1 MWVKICGLTRLTD
14 AHVAAGADA
23 LGFIFARSSPRY
35 LPHHSPD
42 WHEWVSAL
50 HRAMRVLVLTAPD
63 ELPAPWRCFDAL
75 QWVIPPAAKPTPEL
89 LRWLPELPLWVAFRL
104 PPTLTAE
111 EALRLMESWTPYAER
126 FVLDTYHP
134 TQQGGTGLTHDW
146 QRAAAIC
153 AAAPKPTILAGGLT
167 PENVASAIQTVRP
180 AGVDVS
186 SGVESAPGR
195 KDPEKVRAF
204 IRAAKTALEG
214 ARG

>member
-1 MWVKICGLTRLTD
+1 MWVKICGLTSAAD
-14 AHVAAGADA
+14 ARAAVGADA
-23 LGFIFARSSPRY
+23 LGFVFARSSPRY
-35 LPHHSPD
+35 LPRHSPN

-50 HRAMRVLVLTAPD
+50 HHATRVLVLTAPE
-63 ELPAPWRCFDAL
+63 ELPVQWRCFDAL
-75 QWVIPPAAKPTPEL
+75 QWVTLPDATPTPEL
-89 LRWLPELPLWVAFRL
+89 LRWLPELPLWIAFRL
-104 PPTLTAE
+104 PPTLAVGE
-111 EALRLMESWTPYAER
+111 VLRLMEQWTPYAER

-134 TQQGGTGLTHDW
+134 AQQGGTGLTHDW

-153 AAAPKPTILAGGLT
+153 AAAPKPTVLAGGLT
-167 PENVASAIQTVRP
+167 PENVASAIQAVRP

-204 IRAAKTALEG
+204 IHAAKTALGG

>member
-1 MWVKICGLTRLTD
+1 MWVKICGLTSVAD
-14 AHVAAGADA
+14 AHAAAGADA
-23 LGFIFARSSPRY
+23 LGFVFARSSPRY
-35 LPHHSPD
+35 LPCHSPD
-42 WHEWVSAL
+42 WHEWVGTLSQAT
-50 HRAMRVLVLTAPD
+50 RVLVLTAPE
-63 ELPAPWRCFDAL
+63 ELPAQWRCFDVL
-75 QWVIPPAAKPTPEL
+75 QWVVPMDATPTSEL
-89 LRWLPELPLWVAFRL
+89 LQWLPELPLWVAFRL
-104 PPTLTAE
+104 PPTLEVA
-111 EALRLMESWTPYAER
+111 EALRLMAQWAPYAER

-134 TQQGGTGLTHDW
+134 VLQGGTGLTHDW

-167 PENVASAIQTVRP
+167 PENVVSAIQTVRP

-186 SGVESAPGR
+186 SGVEFAPGR